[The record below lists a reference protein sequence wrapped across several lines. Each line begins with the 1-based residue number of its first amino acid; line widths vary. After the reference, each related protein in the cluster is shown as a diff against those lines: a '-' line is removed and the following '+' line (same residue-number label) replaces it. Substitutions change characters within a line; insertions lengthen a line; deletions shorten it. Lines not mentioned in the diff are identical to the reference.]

1 MLGREQKAIPLAHPW
16 YDARTA
22 GCKGTQIVM
31 PVWSSVSGSSPAIK
45 LLSRKSLML
54 LCDVQGGK
62 RNLQVLPSPRKPKA
76 KVGHLPILQGMERAT
91 SMAPL
96 RMDCF
101 GWRSAHRI
109 FPANYGS
116 SPSRSYAPVLR
127 TADYARVS
135 EAAGLEPMRSVTSII
150 CRSWKVIL

>member
-1 MLGREQKAIPLAHPW
+1 MDVSSITPNTRRGTSGSLPAESTLPIRAGNVTAVIVSLFATMLGRGQKAIPLAHPW

-22 GCKGTQIVM
+22 GWKGMQIVM

-96 RMDCF
+96 RMDERLSDIPCQ
-101 GWRSAHRI
+101 
-109 FPANYGS
+109 
-116 SPSRSYAPVLR
+116 LR
-127 TADYARVS
+127 LPF
-135 EAAGLEPMRSVTSII
+135 E
-150 CRSWKVIL
+150 